1 MSLKAKIQE
10 DMKSHMKA
18 GNKQALGAVRLLWS
32 ALRKEEIDSRQDV
45 SDEQILGITQKLIK
59 QYEETI
65 SFLEKDNRAEEILAQ
80 KADADVLRAY
90 LPPQMS
96 EEEMKALVA
105 ETVSASGASSPKD
118 MGRVMGILVPKTR
131 GRCDGKILSALVQEA
146 LRG

>member
-10 DMKSHMKA
+10 DMKNHMKS
-18 GNKQALGAVRLLWS
+18 GNKQALGAVRLLFS
-32 ALRKEEIDSRQDV
+32 ALRKEEIDSRQDI
-45 SDEQILGITQKLIK
+45 SDEQILGIVQKQIK

-65 SFLEKDNRAEEILAQ
+65 SFLEKDNRTEEVLAQ

-96 EEEMKALVA
+96 EEEMKALVTEA
-105 ETVSASGASSPKD
+105 VNASGASSPKD
-118 MGRVMGILVPKTR
+118 MGKVMGILVPKTK
-131 GRCDGKILSALVQEA
+131 GRCDGKVLSTLVQEA